1 MYVFFGLLDCFT
13 DCFVDL
19 RIDLQVGFQVVLRV
33 FRCFAE
39 QDGQSRAGLRLGGQ
53 CQGQSSTDC
62 YGFSGF
68 FTGFSGFSKGFRVV
82 LRVFRGLR
90 VFRHL

>member
-19 RIDLQVGFQVVLRV
+19 RIDLRVGFQVVLQV

-39 QDGQSRAGLRLGGQ
+39 QDGQSRAGLWLGGQ
-53 CQGQSSTDC
+53 GQGQSSTDC
-62 YGFSGF
+62 Y
-68 FTGFSGFSKGFRVV
+68 RVLDI
-82 LRVFRGLR
+82 LRVALWIFGFLYGL
-90 VFRHL
+90 VFGLL